1 MDQVG
6 FNFRSNQYF
15 IRNKITGARSNFQR
29 LCTLSFALPSWI
41 MTVTNDKPN
50 TSLLEIDQIC
60 SLCEVA
66 NNQALTT
73 EIQQR
78 LTDLELLTP
87 PVDGVFGELTN
98 AAYQRFQELNG
109 IEEEH
114 EALGPKTIAA
124 LMNTQAQTLSV
135 PRISLQTIRKTILK
149 TLPLQSSVLTANET
163 FSVEA
168 GQSFAL
174 ANYERGHRGHYRVT
188 LQDAI
193 RGNRVW
199 YAFEEHVQLIEG
211 NRTLTQPQQPAA
223 SVRLNVPFKSQLDN
237 FYNPHGSCNVTS
249 IAMCLRYLGVPRY
262 DNRYRQ
268 FEDELYRWCLDRGY
282 SRHNPEHLA
291 RVVRDYKRKDD
302 FTYWGTIERCQNH
315 LRGGN
320 PCVIHGYFTSFG
332 HIIVLVGFDA
342 NGFIVHDPYGEWFST
357 GYRTDKSGAFLH
369 YSYNLI
375 RRTCIPDGQFWVH
388 YISR

>member
-1 MDQVG
+1 
-6 FNFRSNQYF
+6 
-15 IRNKITGARSNFQR
+15 
-29 LCTLSFALPSWI
+29 

-50 TSLLEIDQIC
+50 SIFLEIDKIC
-60 SLCEVA
+60 PLSEVA
-66 NNQALTT
+66 SNQTLTT

-78 LTDLELLTP
+78 LTELKLLTP
-87 PVDGVFGELTN
+87 PVDGVFGELTS
-98 AAYQRFQELNG
+98 AAYQRFQDLNG
-109 IEEEH
+109 IQEEQ

-124 LMNTQAQTLSV
+124 LMNAQAQTFST
-135 PRISLQTIRKTILK
+135 PRISLQTTTKTTFK
-149 TLPLQSSVLTANET
+149 TLPLQSSVLTANEQ
-163 FSVEA
+163 FSVEP
-168 GQSFAL
+168 GQSFTL
-174 ANYERGHRGHYRVT
+174 ANYERGHRGHYRIT
-188 LQDAI
+188 LQEAI

-223 SVRLNVPFKSQLDN
+223 SVRLNVPFRSQMDN
-237 FYNPHGSCNVTS
+237 YYNPSGACNVTS
-249 IAMCLRYLGVPRY
+249 IAMCLEYLGVPRY

-268 FEDELYRWCLDRGY
+268 MEDELYRWCLDRGY
-282 SRHNPEHLA
+282 SRHEPEDLA

-302 FTYWGTIERCQNH
+302 FTKWGTIERCQNH

-342 NGFIVHDPYGEWFST
+342 NGFIVHDPYGEWFPT
-357 GYRTDKSGAFLH
+357 GYRNDGKGAYLN